1 MIALQGVSGI
11 VNKEFIRNDI
21 NIEDLERQLVNN
33 GTIAKTSERDPNDR
47 FREEASEIARKH
59 GIDLSGILDNN
70 RSSKPSTTQTSY
82 TPSTYTPTAPSTYTP
97 SSSLYTPSSSTVN
110 SSSRQYDD
118 NGYDDDSSERSE
130 PHDDD
135 GGGYD
140 RPQFSNDG
148 HMDSAIGSSQPS
160 NDSRY
165 NTPMGSFGADLSTR
179 TAEQER
185 RSHISSVLHEISHNP
200 SQNYSFENEKRND
213 LKRAM
218 LDEIAYLREVLGDEK
233 VNIDHVEMVTSSDS
247 FEKIENVLKILQHMN
262 DRNRYCNMAEEG
274 MLMMAH
280 GVGELFDGKR
290 SFFGIRPDLRGWHNH
305 LNVKLKR
312 MRYDTSRFVGN
323 IMQDYNIGPG
333 WRILLE
339 VIPNLIIYSQSKKK
353 HHSTPDSLYSDND
366 IDDVTRRL
374 NNLH

>member
-1 MIALQGVSGI
+1 MIALQGIGGV
-11 VNKEFIRNDI
+11 VNREFVRGDI
-21 NIEDLERQLVNN
+21 NIEDLERQLVQS
-33 GTIAKTSERDPNDR
+33 GTVTKPTDRDPSDR
-47 FREEASEIARKH
+47 FREEANEIARKH
-59 GIDLSGILDNN
+59 GLDLSGILDTNT
-70 RSSKPSTTQTSY
+70 RGDKKPSYYNPMHNAPVASTLPS
-82 TPSTYTPTAPSTYTP
+82 TPSYESDLPY
-97 SSSLYTPSSSTVN
+97 
-110 SSSRQYDD
+110 
-118 NGYDDDSSERSE
+118 GDDSSEQSE
-130 PHDDD
+130 TSDN
-135 GGGYD
+135 Y
-140 RPQFSNDG
+140 NDSPG
-148 HMDSAIGSSQPS
+148 PSHMDSNIGSS
-160 NDSRY
+160 NVGLTTTDTSRY

-185 RSHISSVLHEISHNP
+185 RSHISSVLNEISNNP
-200 SQNYSFENEKRND
+200 SQGYSFENEKRND

-218 LDEIAYLREVLGDEK
+218 LDEIAYLREVLSDEK
-233 VNIDHVEMVTSSDS
+233 VNIDHVESVTSSDS

-280 GVGELFDGKR
+280 GFGELFDGKR
-290 SFFGIRPDLRGWHNH
+290 SFFGVRPDLRGWHNH

-339 VIPNLIIYSQSKKK
+339 IIPNLIIFSQSKKK
-353 HHSTPDSLYSDND
+353 QHSSPDSLYSDND
-366 IDDVTRRL
+366 IDAVTARL

>member
-11 VNKEFIRNDI
+11 VNKEFIRSDI
-21 NIEDLERQLVNN
+21 NIEDLEKQLVNN
-33 GTIAKTSERDPNDR
+33 GTIVKSAERDPTDR

-59 GIDLSGILDNN
+59 GIDLSGIIDTG
-70 RSSKPSTTQTSY
+70 RGSSGAKSQPMQSMSSMQSMPTMSTQPSMPSYSPINAGTS
-82 TPSTYTPTAPSTYTP
+82 TSTY
-97 SSSLYTPSSSTVN
+97 
-110 SSSRQYDD
+110 DD
-118 NGYDDDSSERSE
+118 GYGDDSSDRSE
-130 PHDDD
+130 PTANDDD
-135 GGGYD
+135 EYGGA
-140 RPQFSNDG
+140 G
-148 HMDSAIGSSQPS
+148 HMDSTIGSSHGS
-160 NDSRY
+160 GGDSRY

-218 LDEIAYLREVLGDEK
+218 LDEIAYLREVLSDEK
-233 VNIDHVEMVTSSDS
+233 VNIEHVESVTSSDS

-280 GVGELFDGKR
+280 GFGELFDGKR
-290 SFFGIRPDLRGWHNH
+290 SFFGVRPDLRGWHNH

-353 HHSTPDSLYSDND
+353 HHTAPDSLYSDND

>member
-1 MIALQGVSGI
+1 MIALQGIGGV
-11 VNKEFIRNDI
+11 VNREFVRGDI
-21 NIEDLERQLVNN
+21 NIEDLERQLVQS
-33 GTIAKTSERDPNDR
+33 GTVTKQTDRDPSDR
-47 FREEASEIARKH
+47 FREEANEIARKH
-59 GIDLSGILDNN
+59 GLDLSGILDTSN
-70 RSSKPSTTQTSY
+70 RTPVDKKPTQPTYQPAYQSYSSTTNTTQPAQSSY
-82 TPSTYTPTAPSTYTP
+82 SY
-97 SSSLYTPSSSTVN
+97 
-110 SSSRQYDD
+110 
-118 NGYDDDSSERSE
+118 DSSGYNGDTYNDDQSE
-130 PHDDD
+130 QSEHSDNV
-135 GGGYD
+135 
-140 RPQFSNDG
+140 NDTVTTS
-148 HMDSAIGSSQPS
+148 HMDSNIGSSGLSGQS
-160 NDSRY
+160 GGFSGDLSRY

-185 RSHISSVLHEISHNP
+185 RSHISSVLNEISNSP
-200 SQNYSFENEKRND
+200 SQGYSFENEKRND

-218 LDEIAYLREVLGDEK
+218 LDEIAYLREVLSDEK
-233 VNIDHVEMVTSSDS
+233 VNIEHVESVTSSDS

-280 GVGELFDGKR
+280 GFGELFDGKR
-290 SFFGIRPDLRGWHNH
+290 SFFGVRPDLRGWHNH

-339 VIPNLIIYSQSKKK
+339 IIPNLIIYSQSKKK
-353 HHSTPDSLYSDND
+353 QHSAPDSLYSDND
-366 IDDVTRRL
+366 IDAVTARL

>member
-11 VNKEFIRNDI
+11 VNKEFIRSDI
-21 NIEDLERQLVNN
+21 NIEDLEKQLVNN
-33 GTIAKTSERDPNDR
+33 GTIVKSTERDPNDR
-47 FREEASEIARKH
+47 FKEEASEIARKH
-59 GIDLSGILDNN
+59 GIDLSGILDTG
-70 RSSKPSTTQTSY
+70 RPSVSAAKPNTAPQPNFTSF
-82 TPSTYTPTAPSTYTP
+82 TAPSYQPSAAQSTYDVDE
-97 SSSLYTPSSSTVN
+97 SSDTN
-110 SSSRQYDD
+110 DD
-118 NGYDDDSSERSE
+118 NDSTGDSGKE
-130 PHDDD
+130 
-135 GGGYD
+135 YI
-140 RPQFSNDG
+140 G
-148 HMDSAIGSSQPS
+148 HMDSNIGSSRVDTG
-160 NDSRY
+160 DSRY
-165 NTPMGSFGADLSTR
+165 NTPMNSFGADLSTR

-218 LDEIAYLREVLGDEK
+218 LDEIAYLREVLSDEK
-233 VNIDHVEMVTSSDS
+233 VNIEHVESVTSSDS

-280 GVGELFDGKR
+280 GFGELFDGKR

-353 HHSTPDSLYSDND
+353 HHTAPDSLYSDND